1 MHATPYVCPW
11 NRPPLQIFCVHGGL
25 SPTAKKL
32 DNIVALTRQVEVPQ
46 GGPMCDLLWSDP
58 SGSLLWCGAERHGER
73 SREVSR
79 EVEVSRETET
89 ETETETERERERHTH
104 THARTH
110 ARTHTHT
117 GHPCPFPLVPIP
129 FAVAVSVAADD
140 VDDWT
145 ASPRGAGYLFGAA
158 VVEEVCGMLP
168 ASSAGSEGKEVGSTL
183 GFWPMAMSYCC
194 CCCCVQIARV
204 LLHGSFVGTTGCP

>member
-1 MHATPYVCPW
+1 MVWGRKA
-11 NRPPLQIFCVHGGL
+11 RG
-25 SPTAKKL
+25 
-32 DNIVALTRQVEVPQ
+32 
-46 GGPMCDLLWSDP
+46 
-58 SGSLLWCGAERHGER
+58 
-73 SREVSR
+73 
-79 EVEVSRETET
+79 EVERGVERGRGVERDRDRDRDRDR
-89 ETETETERERERHTH
+89 ERERERHTH

-194 CCCCVQIARV
+194 CCCVQIARV